1 MFSKIEND
9 DQDEDDFRCPKCK
22 WYFSSMTK
30 PYILPCNHNICLK
43 CIDSLIKDKK
53 AKCPIC
59 KSTFKKEE
67 KDSFQINL
75 VFLNI
80 LVKILQSKII
90 LCKKCNKIFYWKE
103 HYELCDQSFFIE
115 TNKLFDDIKLACE
128 EGIKIIKLFKSQ
140 SNIFIKYKKNIFA
153 KLKKTLKKISDLYKN
168 EINTGIKKL
177 FFTRKKI
184 DFNASKEEIISFLEL
199 CLPFGNIFDK
209 KEINNILEKYKY
221 NTPQRNMHFKNNNLG
236 LSPYNDHLFSYS
248 PFCLKNINDYP
259 AKKSSTVMIS
269 GINKGNQRIINYRKN
284 TDSKVIN
291 NSINNNVDKSN
302 NILKKII
309 NDLNHKNHHK
319 QTKNNIS
326 LINIKNINTKSNGN
340 LRAFDMQRRPSN
352 NLLCSSVS
360 KQKNKKNKF
369 NIYDI
374 LNEKEPNE
382 ENDKNKIIVGLKDV
396 KVISNNKILKKRYDS
411 DKNDKNKNN
420 KNNKNLID
428 IQTRNLYSI
437 DKNRTNNKN
446 RVIYGYNI
454 KNLNL
459 NKIKEV
465 NNINVI
471 NDESEA
477 STIRV
482 ENPSLC
488 LLRSSEFT
496 KRIYPLNAND
506 KRKQLLRIQNAGK
519 NSEDK
524 KRNSN
529 NSIRIQISKISSS
542 SELLINKKNENS
554 NSNDSNNEDSKN
566 IKMNGKINLS
576 SMNKLFKHFNKVR
589 DSTNELNNFNSYM
602 AFISD
607 YIFKDVDYRINA
619 LWNNILDDYNLLL
632 NEMSCSFNQSPRRY
646 IVTIIENTKKIS
658 IYDANLNK
666 FKINDLDKILTQ
678 YQYLDNSMSIDHDDN
693 DLIFIS
699 GGIEK
704 SEYNCS
710 NIFLI
715 LKSSK
720 KTIEYNGTLQERKAY
735 HSTLYYDNKL
745 YLIGGIDSN
754 KKVSK
759 ECQVFS
765 LIDKEWHNLPNLNE
779 GRANSSICIYNN
791 NSMYVFRGR
800 DDKDALDT
808 IEYIKFNFRNSWK
821 IFKPIDYGYVWNIAE
836 NSLVM
841 TLDRGKILICGGEDS
856 SGNFLSDTFLF
867 ETHTKKVYKGIDLA
881 IPASFRSHGCFNLG
895 KYFFIDAKNKK
906 NSNDNFG
913 LGTIHIYD
921 PKENSWILN

>member
-43 CIDSLIKDKK
+43 CIDSLIKEKRTE
-53 AKCPIC
+53 CPIC
-59 KSTFKKEE
+59 KSNFNKKE

-103 HYELCDQSFFIE
+103 HYELCDQSYFIE

-140 SNIFIKYKKNIFA
+140 PNIFMKYKKNIFG
-153 KLKKTLKKISDLYKN
+153 KLKKTLKQISDLYKK
-168 EINTGIKKL
+168 EINNGIKKL
-177 FFTRKKI
+177 FITRKKI
-184 DFNASKEEIISFLEL
+184 DFNASKKEIISFLEL
-199 CLPFGNIFDK
+199 CLPFDNYFDK
-209 KEINNILEKYKY
+209 NEINNILEKYKY
-221 NTPQRNMHFKNNNLG
+221 NSPQRNMHFINNNLG

-259 AKKSSTVMIS
+259 AKKSSTIMIS
-269 GINKGNQRIINYRKN
+269 GMSKGNQKIINYRKN

-291 NSINNNVDKSN
+291 NYNYKNDDKSK
-302 NILKKII
+302 NILQKII
-309 NDLNHKNHHK
+309 NDLNQKNHHK
-319 QTKNNIS
+319 HTNNLS
-326 LINIKNINTKSNGN
+326 HINIKEINRNSNGN
-340 LRAFDMQRRPSN
+340 LRGLDKQRRPSN
-352 NLLCSSVS
+352 NLIYSSVS
-360 KQKNKKNKF
+360 KQKNKNNRF
-369 NIYDI
+369 NIYDL

-382 ENDKNKIIVGLKDV
+382 ENDKKKIIVGLKDV
-396 KVISNNKILKKRYDS
+396 KVISNNRILKKRYDS

-420 KNNKNLID
+420 KNLIH
-428 IQTRNLYSI
+428 IQNRSLNSI

-446 RVIYGYNI
+446 RVINGYNM

-459 NKIKEV
+459 NKIKEI
-465 NNINVI
+465 NNINI
-471 NDESEA
+471 ISDESEA

-488 LLRSSEFT
+488 LLRSTEFT

-519 NSEDK
+519 NSEEK

-529 NSIRIQISKISSS
+529 NSIKIQISKKSSS
-542 SELLINKKNENS
+542 SELLINKENEN
-554 NSNDSNNEDSKN
+554 NNDINNNDSKN

-589 DSTNELNNFNSYM
+589 DSTNEINNFNNYM
-602 AFISD
+602 TFISD
-607 YIFKDVDYRINA
+607 YIFKDVDYRIKA

-632 NEMSCSFNQSPRRY
+632 NEMSSSFNQSHRRY

-666 FKINDLDKILTQ
+666 FKINDLEKILTQ

-699 GGIEK
+699 GGLEK

-715 LKSSK
+715 LNSSK
-720 KTIEYNGTLQERKAY
+720 KTIEYDGTLQERKAY
-735 HSTLYYDNKL
+735 HSTLYHDNKL

-765 LIDKEWHNLPNLNE
+765 LIDKQWHNLPNLNE

-800 DDKDALDT
+800 DDKDVLDS
-808 IEYIKFNFRNSWK
+808 IEYIKFNIRNSWK
-821 IFKPIDYGYVWNIAE
+821 IFKPIDYGYVWNMAE

-856 SGNFLSDTFLF
+856 NGNFLSDTFLY
-867 ETHTKKVYKGIDLA
+867 ETHTKTIYKGIDLV

-895 KYFFIDAKNKK
+895 KYYFIDIKNKK
-906 NSNDNFG
+906 NNNDNFG
-913 LGTIHIYD
+913 LGAIHIYD
-921 PKENSWILN
+921 PKENSWTLN

>member
-1 MFSKIEND
+1 MFSNIENE
-9 DQDEDDFRCPKCK
+9 DQEEDDFRCPKCK

-43 CIDSLIKDKK
+43 CIDSLIKENRT
-53 AKCPIC
+53 KCPIC
-59 KSTFKKEE
+59 ISTFNKEE
-67 KDSFQINL
+67 KETFQINL

-80 LVKILQSKII
+80 LVKILQSKLI

-103 HYELCDQSFFIE
+103 HYKLCDQSYFIE
-115 TNKLFDDIKLACE
+115 TNKLFEDIKLACE
-128 EGIKIIKLFKSQ
+128 EGIKIIKLFSSQ
-140 SNIFIKYKKNIFA
+140 SNIFIKYKNNIFV
-153 KLKKTLKKISDLYKN
+153 KLKKILKQISGLYKT
-168 EINTGIKKL
+168 EIDKGIKKL
-177 FFTRKKI
+177 FITRKKI
-184 DFNASKEEIISFLEL
+184 DFNASKKEIISFLEL
-199 CLPFGNIFDK
+199 CLPFENYFDK
-209 KEINNILEKYKY
+209 NEINNILEKYKY
-221 NTPQRNMHFKNNNLG
+221 NSPQRNMHFKNNNLG
-236 LSPYNDHLFSYS
+236 LSPYNDHLLSYS
-248 PFCLKNINDYP
+248 PFCLNNINDNP

-269 GINKGNQRIINYRKN
+269 GINKGNQKIIEYKKN

-291 NSINNNVDKSN
+291 NNYNKNANKSN

-309 NDLNHKNHHK
+309 NDLSQKNYHKY
-319 QTKNNIS
+319 TNNIS
-326 LINIKNINTKSNGN
+326 HINIKNINRNSNGN
-340 LRAFDMQRRPSN
+340 LRNFDMKRQVSS
-352 NLLCSSVS
+352 NLLFNSVS
-360 KQKNKKNKF
+360 KHKNKKNRF

-374 LNEKEPNE
+374 LNEKDPYE
-382 ENDKNKIIVGLKDV
+382 EDDKNKIIVGLKDV
-396 KVISNNKILKKRYDS
+396 KVISNNKILKKRYES
-411 DKNDKNKNN
+411 DKNKNN
-420 KNNKNLID
+420 KNLIQ
-428 IQTRNLYSI
+428 IQDRNLYSI
-437 DKNRTNNKN
+437 DKNKINNKN

-459 NKIKEV
+459 NKIKEL
-465 NNINVI
+465 NNINII
-471 NDESEA
+471 NDESEE
-477 STIRV
+477 STIRI
-482 ENPSLC
+482 ENPSLS

-529 NSIRIQISKISSS
+529 NSIKIHIKKLSNSSKF
-542 SELLINKKNENS
+542 LLNKNDENS
-554 NSNDSNNEDSKN
+554 NDNNNNDDNKN
-566 IKMNGKINLS
+566 IKKNGNINLS
-576 SMNKLFKHFNKVR
+576 SMNKLFKQFNKVR
-589 DSTNELNNFNSYM
+589 DSTNEINNFNNYM
-602 AFISD
+602 TFTSD

-619 LWNNILDDYNLLL
+619 LRNNILNDYNLLL

-646 IVTIIENTKKIS
+646 IVSIIENTKKIS
-658 IYDANLNK
+658 VYDANLNK

-720 KTIEYNGTLQERKAY
+720 KSIEYNGTLQERKAY

-765 LIDKEWHNLPNLNE
+765 LIDKKWHNLPNLNE

-800 DDKDALDT
+800 DDNDVLDT
-808 IEYIKFNFRNSWK
+808 IEYLKFNLRNSWK
-821 IFKPIDYGYVWNIAE
+821 KFKPIDYGYVWNTAE

-856 SGNFLSDTFLF
+856 NGNFLSDTFLF
-867 ETHTKKVYKGIDLA
+867 ETHTKKIYKGIDLA
-881 IPASFRSHGCFNLG
+881 TPASFRSQGCFNLG
-895 KYFFIDAKNKK
+895 KYFFIDIKNKS
-906 NSNDNFG
+906 NNNNDNFG
-913 LGTIHIYD
+913 LGAIHIYD
-921 PKENSWILN
+921 PKENSWTLN